1 MDNPHLL
8 LFQIGP
14 VQEFIAQ
21 AATPEDLW
29 AGSYLLSTLVKA
41 GLDVV
46 PDVRNAAIFPNLS
59 DGKIEEALTQNIPT
73 LPNRFLVRVAGL
85 EEGKEIARKAADAVR
100 AKLLSYD
107 RPEIPGFRR
116 QLEQFLSITWA
127 IRSATGNMGD
137 DYKKLS
143 AQLAARRNVR
153 DFAAWTED
161 AAVIHA
167 PKDFLSGKEVA
178 LRNRRGALNLVKQSL
193 VKERDYSAGVKDVA
207 KSAQPYYAVIAF
219 DGDRMGVKL
228 SGFKTADEHRAF
240 SGALAAFALCVKD
253 TIDEASNRQGTLV
266 YAGGDD
272 VLAVVPAT
280 CALECAKALRGKFSE
295 IVGTDMTAS
304 SGVAIGHV
312 KEPFQDLVK
321 AAQTAEHR
329 AKNAYGRNA
338 VAVTAL
344 KRSGETQEWGFLW
357 NKDLEKT
364 VAVALFK
371 KIRELT
377 ADAKARTADRNAS
390 VASLSGR
397 FPYKLA
403 ALFRPYALTKCVDD
417 AALKEQSKEKEKA
430 DAMVTMRDV
439 VWAEFNHA
447 WEQSRGNSGL
457 SVPPEVEAYLDE
469 TFGKRTSEGSP
480 KEETPK
486 GRPEDF
492 LNLFLCETF
501 IDRPREERD

>member
-1 MDNPHLL
+1 MDNQHLL

-46 PDVRNAAIFPNLS
+46 SDVRNAAIFPNLS
-59 DGKIEEALTQNIPT
+59 DGKIEEALTRNIPT
-73 LPNRFLVRVAGL
+73 LPNRFLVRVKGL
-85 EEGKEIARKAADAVR
+85 EEGKEIAHKAADAVR
-100 AKLLSYD
+100 AKLLAYD

-116 QLEQFLSITWA
+116 QLEQFLSVTWA
-127 IRSATGNMGD
+127 VCAETGNMGD
-137 DYKKLS
+137 DYKRLS

-161 AAVIHA
+161 AAVVHA
-167 PKDFLSGKEVA
+167 PKDFLSGKEAA

-193 VKERDYSAGVKDVA
+193 VKERAYSAGVKAVA

-228 SGFKTADEHRAF
+228 SGFTKLEEHRTF
-240 SGALAAFALCVKD
+240 SGALAEFALCVKD
-253 TIDEASNRQGTLV
+253 AIDEASNGQGTLV

-280 CALECAKALRGKFSE
+280 CALECAKVLRRKFSE
-295 IVGTDMTAS
+295 IVGPDMTAS
-304 SGVAIGHV
+304 SGIAIGHV
-312 KEPFQDLVK
+312 KEPFQGLVK
-321 AAQTAEHR
+321 AAQMAEHR
-329 AKNAYGRNA
+329 AKNTYGRNA

-344 KRSGETQEWGFLW
+344 KRSGETLEWGFRW
-357 NKDLEKT
+357 GDDLEKT
-364 VAVALFK
+364 VAFVLFK

-377 ADAKARTADRNAS
+377 GGVAKRDVPDAP
-390 VASLSGR
+390 LSGR

-403 ALFRPYALTKCVDD
+403 ALLRPYALTKRVDEE
-417 AALKEQSKEKEKA
+417 LPKKNEQYKENA
-430 DAMVTMRDV
+430 VVTMKDV
-439 VWAEFNHA
+439 VLAEFNHA

-457 SVPPEVEAYLDE
+457 AVPSEVEAYLDE
-469 TFGKRTSEGSP
+469 TFGKGASEDST
-480 KEETPK
+480 KEDSPK

-501 IDRPREERD
+501 IDRSREERD